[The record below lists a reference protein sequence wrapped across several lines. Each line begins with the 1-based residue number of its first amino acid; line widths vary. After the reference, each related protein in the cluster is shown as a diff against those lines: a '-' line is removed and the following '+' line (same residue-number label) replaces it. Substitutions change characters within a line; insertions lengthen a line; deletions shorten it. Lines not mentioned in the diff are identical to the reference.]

1 VAAAAHASIQL
12 TAATQL
18 YTPGLN
24 RYAFGLSDRS
34 NAFVYAPS
42 AVYLAASPNSPATGP
57 FVAPADPMAIA
68 ARYRSEPADPDAVKA
83 VYAAQLPLP
92 HPGVYALL
100 VLTRTAQG
108 LIASSTEIAVAASSP
123 VPSVGQRP
131 PAIAT
136 DTLSS
141 VHGDVKLLTTRI
153 PPDDMHS
160 ASFDQVLGKRPIALL
175 FSTPSFCVSRVCGP
189 VTDIMVALEH
199 EFGDRIEFIHE
210 EVYVGN
216 DPSKGLRPSLEA
228 FHLHTE
234 PWLFTVD
241 AKGLIASRL
250 DGAFGVNEARAALE
264 AALR

>member
-1 VAAAAHASIQL
+1 
-12 TAATQL
+12 
-18 YTPGLN
+18 
-24 RYAFGLSDRS
+24 
-34 NAFVYAPS
+34 
-42 AVYLAASPNSPATGP
+42 
-57 FVAPADPMAIA
+57 
-68 ARYRSEPADPDAVKA
+68 
-83 VYAAQLPLP
+83 
-92 HPGVYALL
+92 
-100 VLTRTAQG
+100 
-108 LIASSTEIAVAASSP
+108 
-123 VPSVGQRP
+123 
-131 PAIAT
+131 
-136 DTLSS
+136 

-189 VTDIMVALEH
+189 VTDIMVALEN